1 MTYLILLFELTFSQ
15 VPISPSSLQYYTAH
29 RDKQGR
35 FYCEYC
41 ATPNTIKVKIR
52 RILYMLC
59 INNIISIIY
68 TIYIKILFS
77 MS

>member
-1 MTYLILLFELTFSQ
+1 MTCFILLFELTFSQ
-15 VPISPSSLQYYTAH
+15 VPVSPSSLHYTAY

-52 RILYMLC
+52 GIFYILC
-59 INNIISIIY
+59 IDSIISIIY
-68 TIYIKILFS
+68 TIYIKILFTIS
-77 MS
+77 